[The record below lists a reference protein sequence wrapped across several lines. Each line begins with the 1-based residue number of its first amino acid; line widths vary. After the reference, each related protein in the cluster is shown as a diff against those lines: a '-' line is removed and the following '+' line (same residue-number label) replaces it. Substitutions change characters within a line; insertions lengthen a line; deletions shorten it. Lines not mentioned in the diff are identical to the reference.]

1 MSVAKP
7 PKVMMTVDGF
17 LSLPDDGVHRELIE
31 GEVRVVRQEPWDDP
45 NAPVIPVSSEKIAM
59 TVRNR
64 FHSRTLVR
72 MSYHLESWL
81 ESQPEPRGEFV
92 GGECGFRMGGAE
104 GSAVGIDIAF
114 VSAEVVAATPPKQKI
129 FDAPPVLAVEI
140 LPPSDTHEDIVAK
153 VDLYLWFGVVV
164 WIVDLDLRTITIY
177 RPDEIPVLVGETQ
190 DLVGGSYL
198 PGFRVVGSR
207 LFGR

>member
-1 MSVAKP
+1 
-7 PKVMMTVDGF
+7 MMTVDEF

-31 GEVRVVRQEPWDDP
+31 GEVRVVRQELWDDP

-72 MSYHLESWL
+72 ISYHLESWL
-81 ESQPEPRGEFV
+81 ESQLEPRGEFV
-92 GGECGFRMGGAE
+92 GGECGFRMDGAE
-104 GSAVGIDIAF
+104 GSAIWIDIAF
-114 VSAEVVAATPPKQKI
+114 VSAEVVAATPSKQKI

-140 LPPSDTHEDIVAK
+140 LSPSDTHEDIVAK
-153 VDLYLWFGVVV
+153 VELYLGFGVVV
-164 WIVDLDLRTITIY
+164 WIVDLDLRTVAVY
-177 RPDEIPVLVGETQ
+177 RPGEFPESFNESQ
-190 DLVGGSYL
+190 DLIGDPYL
-198 PGFRVVGSR
+198 PGFRVAVSR